1 MFHGDADDETVRG
14 LLELKKRI
22 AKANI
27 PSSKLDETLTIATWN
42 IRDFGKKPR
51 RAKSLH
57 YIAEILGQFDLVG
70 VVEVRDDIQEL
81 RRVMDI
87 LGPYWRVIYSDY
99 ADDRGGNNE
108 RVAYLYDSRAA
119 EFTGL
124 VGNTTEARKKKGEE
138 YLPEK
143 SWWRKPYLA
152 SFRAGSFDFILLT
165 THIRWGESER
175 SRAGELDLLAQYV
188 ERRVKSTS
196 AIDKDLIV
204 MGDFNIP
211 SLKSDLF
218 AKITQF
224 GLRMPKA
231 LAGAHGSNLKK
242 NKRYDQILHDPVF
255 TKTFS
260 EVGGVL
266 DFFGEKWGKLYPEAA
281 SDDDEEFTYELSDHL
296 PLWIQIRTDI
306 AVEILEQKLNPPSVK
321 DKRER

>member
-1 MFHGDADDETVRG
+1 MFHGDADDETARG

-22 AKANI
+22 AKAKI
-27 PSSKLDETLTIATWN
+27 PPSKLDETLTIATWN

-70 VVEVRDDIQEL
+70 VVEVRDDIVEL

-87 LGPYWRVIYSDY
+87 LGPYWRAIYSDY

-108 RVAYLYDSRAA
+108 RVAYLYDTRAV

-138 YLPEK
+138 YLPES

-175 SRAGELDLLAQYV
+175 SRGGELDLLAKYV
-188 ERRVKSTS
+188 ERRVRSAS

-211 SLKSDLF
+211 SLSSDLF
-218 AKITQF
+218 KKITQF
-224 GLRMPKA
+224 GLKMPKA

-255 TKTFS
+255 TKTFT

-266 DFFGEKWGKLYPEAA
+266 DFFGEKWGKLYPEAE
-281 SDDDEEFTYELSDHL
+281 SDDDEDFTYELSDHL
-296 PLWIQIRTDI
+296 PLWIQLQTDI
-306 AVEILEQKLNPPSVK
+306 SEEILEQKLNPPSVK